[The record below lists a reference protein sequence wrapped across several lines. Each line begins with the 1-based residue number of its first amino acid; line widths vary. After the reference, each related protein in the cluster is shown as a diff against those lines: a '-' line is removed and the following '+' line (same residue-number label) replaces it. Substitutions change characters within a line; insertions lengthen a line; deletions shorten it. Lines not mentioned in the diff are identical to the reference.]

1 MVTWN
6 YIEIGAQ
13 DFGMSEEVLNQN
25 ENRTHFCILR
35 VWIHMPNII
44 GSISCLI
51 AFRSSKIVNQ
61 TILLPL
67 DVLHIHIDTVVA
79 SCN

>member
-1 MVTWN
+1 MVTWK
-6 YIEIGAQ
+6 YIEMGVQ
-13 DFGMSEEVLNQN
+13 DFGMCEEVLSQN
-25 ENRTHFCILR
+25 EKRTHIWILG

-61 TILLPL
+61 TILPPL